1 MASGIRKRLG
11 GPIYAVADQCIY
23 SASQLL
29 LSFALARALSPSD
42 FGIASAFLAIASFQY
57 ILHTAVVHEPL
68 LIKRHYADRS
78 AAWWSWAL
86 VLAVSLAGFAA
97 WQFTSF
103 PGPLRWAGVALILG
117 YEIFWISR
125 SVLLVGRRYL
135 VLCISGV
142 LISIGYVA
150 VLIGAKPATW
160 TQALLWISLLQLP
173 FALLVAKTLKSVI
186 APLPAPAD
194 SEALT
199 VREAASYGW
208 KASLSQLMSW
218 IMTGGAILLLGSS
231 ADSVQGGLLKIYIT
245 FLLPMQYVLLAL
257 GYYILPKL
265 AAGWNSEG
273 RKDAFRLFIKFVIFG
288 FVVAEFGGVL
298 LGLLGPYLVVLAFGK
313 NYGGMD
319 FSPFFYAPAIFGLTM
334 CLRTGFRAAAR
345 PGALL
350 WCSMLGALV
359 FAACM
364 LVAKPPISY
373 IQTINAMTLGFACMA
388 AVMIGWLFVIMRGAN
403 AAAAQAR

>member
-1 MASGIRKRLG
+1 MASFAGIRKRLG

-42 FGIASAFLAIASFQY
+42 FGIASAFLAIVSFQY

-68 LIKRHYADRS
+68 LIKRYYANRS

-86 VLAVSLAGFAA
+86 VAAVSIAGFLV
-97 WQFTSF
+97 WQFTGF
-103 PGPLRWAGVALILG
+103 PGPLNWAGVALIVG

-125 SVLLVGRRYL
+125 SILLVGRRFA
-135 VLCISGV
+135 VLCVSGV

-150 VLIGAKPATW
+150 VLIGLKPASW
-160 TQALLWISLLQLP
+160 TQALLWIAVIQLP
-173 FALLVAKTLKSVI
+173 FSLLIAGSLKNVI
-186 APLPAPAD
+186 APLPPPAGAQ
-194 SEALT
+194 ALT
-199 VREAASYGW
+199 LKEASAYGW

-231 ADSVQGGLLKIYIT
+231 ADSAQGGLLKIYIT

-265 AAGWNSEG
+265 AAGWKSE
-273 RKDAFRLFIKFVIFG
+273 RRQDVFRLFIKFVVFG
-288 FVVAEFGGVL
+288 FVVAEIGGVL
-298 LGLLGPYLVVLAFGK
+298 LGLLGPWLVVLAFGR

-334 CLRTGFRAAAR
+334 CLRTGFRAAGR

-350 WCSMLGALV
+350 WCSIFGALV

-388 AVMIGWLFVIMRGAN
+388 VAMMAWLFFIMRSP
-403 AAAAQAR
+403 AAPQAR

>member
-42 FGIASAFLAIASFQY
+42 FGIASAFLAIVSFQY

-68 LIKRHYADRS
+68 LIKRHYANRS

-86 VLAVSLAGFAA
+86 VLAVSLAGFLA

-103 PGPLRWAGVALILG
+103 PGPLRWAGVALIVG
-117 YEIFWISR
+117 YEIFWLSR

-150 VLIGAKPATW
+150 VLIGLKPATW
-160 TQALLWISLLQLP
+160 TQALLWIAVIQLP
-173 FALLVAKTLKSVI
+173 FALLIARTLKSVI

-194 SEALT
+194 AQALT
-199 VREAASYGW
+199 VKEAASYGW

-231 ADSVQGGLLKIYIT
+231 ADSAQGGLLKIYIT

-265 AAGWNSEG
+265 AASWNSEG
-273 RKDAFRLFIKFVIFG
+273 RKDAFRLFVKFVIFG
-288 FVVAEFGGVL
+288 FVVAEIGGVL

-350 WCSMLGALV
+350 WCSIFGALV

-364 LVAKPPISY
+364 LAAKPPISY

-388 AVMIGWLFVIMRGAN
+388 AMMIGWLFVIMRGPRV
-403 AAAAQAR
+403 AAQVR

>member
-29 LSFALARALSPSD
+29 LSFALARALSPAD
-42 FGIASAFLAIASFQY
+42 FGVASAFLAIVSFQY
-57 ILHTAVVHEPL
+57 ILHTGVVHEPL
-68 LIKRHYADRS
+68 LIRRHYADRS

-86 VLAVSLAGFAA
+86 VLAVSLVGFVA
-97 WQFTSF
+97 WQLASF
-103 PGPLRWAGVALILG
+103 PGPLRWAGVALIVG
-117 YEIFWISR
+117 YEIFWLSR
-125 SVLLVGRRYL
+125 SLLLVGRRYL
-135 VLCISGV
+135 ALCISGV
-142 LISIGYVA
+142 LVSIGYVA

-160 TQALLWISLLQLP
+160 TQALLWIAVIQLP
-173 FALLVAKTLKSVI
+173 FAVLVANTLKSVI
-186 APLPAPAD
+186 APLPPRPGA
-194 SEALT
+194 EALT
-199 VREAASYGW
+199 VKEAASYGW

-218 IMTGGAILLLGSS
+218 VMTGGAILLLGSS

-265 AAGWNSEG
+265 AAGWNSDR
-273 RKDAFRLFIKFVIFG
+273 RKDAFRLFVKFVVFG
-288 FVVAEFGGVL
+288 FAVAAVGGVL
-298 LGLLGPYLVVLAFGK
+298 LGLLGPHLVVLAFGK

-350 WCSMLGALV
+350 WCSVFGALV
-359 FAACM
+359 FAARM
-364 LVAKPPISY
+364 LMAEQPISY

-388 AVMIGWLFVIMRGAN
+388 AMMMGWLFVIMRGEG
-403 AAAAQAR
+403 AAAPAR

>member
-42 FGIASAFLAIASFQY
+42 FGIASAFLAIVSFQY

-68 LIKRHYADRS
+68 LIKRHYANRS

-86 VLAVSLAGFAA
+86 VLAVSLAGFLA

-103 PGPLRWAGVALILG
+103 PGPLRWAGVALIVG
-117 YEIFWISR
+117 YEIFWLSR

-150 VLIGAKPATW
+150 VLIGLKPATW
-160 TQALLWISLLQLP
+160 TQALLWIAVIQLP
-173 FALLVAKTLKSVI
+173 FALLIARTLKSVI

-194 SEALT
+194 AETLT
-199 VREAASYGW
+199 VKEAASYGW

-265 AAGWNSEG
+265 AASWNSEG
-273 RKDAFRLFIKFVIFG
+273 RKDAFRLFVKFVIFG
-288 FVVAEFGGVL
+288 FVVAEIGGVL

-350 WCSMLGALV
+350 WCSIFGALV

-364 LVAKPPISY
+364 LAAKPPISY

-388 AVMIGWLFVIMRGAN
+388 AMMIGWLFVIMRGPRV
-403 AAAAQAR
+403 AAQVR

>member
-42 FGIASAFLAIASFQY
+42 FGVASAFLAIVSFQY

-103 PGPLRWAGVALILG
+103 PGPLRLAGVALIVG

-160 TQALLWISLLQLP
+160 TQALLWIALLQLP
-173 FALLVAKTLKSVI
+173 FALLIAKTLQSVI
-186 APLPAPAD
+186 APLPAPAGA
-194 SEALT
+194 EALT
-199 VREAASYGW
+199 VKEAASYGW

-265 AAGWNSEG
+265 AARWNSEG
-273 RKDAFRLFIKFVIFG
+273 RKDAFRLFIKFVVFG
-288 FVVAEFGGVL
+288 FVVAEIGGVM

-364 LVAKPPISY
+364 LVTKPPISY

-388 AVMIGWLFVIMRGAN
+388 AVMIGWLFVIMRGAG
-403 AAAAQAR
+403 AAAQAR

>member
-42 FGIASAFLAIASFQY
+42 FGIASAFLAIVSFQY

-68 LIKRHYADRS
+68 LIKRHYANRS

-86 VLAVSLAGFAA
+86 VLAVSLAGFLA

-103 PGPLRWAGVALILG
+103 PGPLRWAGVALIVG
-117 YEIFWISR
+117 YEIFWLSR

-150 VLIGAKPATW
+150 VLIGLKPATW
-160 TQALLWISLLQLP
+160 TQALLWIAVIQLP
-173 FALLVAKTLKSVI
+173 FALLIARTLKSVI

-194 SEALT
+194 AEALT
-199 VREAASYGW
+199 VKEAASYGW

-231 ADSVQGGLLKIYIT
+231 ADSAQGGLLKIYIT

-265 AAGWNSEG
+265 AASWNSEG
-273 RKDAFRLFIKFVIFG
+273 RKDAFRLFVKFVIFG
-288 FVVAEFGGVL
+288 FVVAEIGGVL

-350 WCSMLGALV
+350 WCSIFGALV

-364 LVAKPPISY
+364 LAAKPPISY

-388 AVMIGWLFVIMRGAN
+388 AMMIGWLFVIMRGPRV
-403 AAAAQAR
+403 AAQVR

>member
-42 FGIASAFLAIASFQY
+42 FGIASAFLAIVSFQY

-86 VLAVSLAGFAA
+86 VLAVSLAGFLA

-103 PGPLRWAGVALILG
+103 PGSLRWAGVALIVG
-117 YEIFWISR
+117 YEIFWLFR

-135 VLCISGV
+135 VLCISGI

-150 VLIGAKPATW
+150 VLIGLKPATW
-160 TQALLWISLLQLP
+160 TQALLWIAVIQLP
-173 FALLVAKTLKSVI
+173 FALLIARTLKSVI

-194 SEALT
+194 AQALT
-199 VREAASYGW
+199 VKEAASYGW

-265 AAGWNSEG
+265 AASWNSEG
-273 RKDAFRLFIKFVIFG
+273 RRDAFHLFIKFVIFG
-288 FVVAEFGGVL
+288 FMVAEIGGVL

-350 WCSMLGALV
+350 WCSIFGALV

-388 AVMIGWLFVIMRGAN
+388 AMMIGWLFVIMRGPR
-403 AAAAQAR
+403 AAAQVR

>member
-1 MASGIRKRLG
+1 MASFAGIRKRLG

-42 FGIASAFLAIASFQY
+42 FGIASAFLAIVSFQY

-68 LIKRHYADRS
+68 LIKRYYADRP

-86 VLAVSLAGFAA
+86 VAAVSVAGFLV
-97 WQFTSF
+97 WQFAGF
-103 PGPLRWAGVALILG
+103 PGPLSWAGVALIIG

-125 SVLLVGRRYL
+125 SILLVGRRFA

-150 VLIGAKPATW
+150 VLIGLKPASW
-160 TQALLWISLLQLP
+160 TQALLWVSIIQLP
-173 FALLVAKTLKSVI
+173 FSILIAAGLKNVI
-186 APLPAPAD
+186 APLPPPAD
-194 SEALT
+194 AQTLTLKEAS
-199 VREAASYGW
+199 AYGW
-208 KASLSQLMSW
+208 KASLSQFMSW

-231 ADSVQGGLLKIYIT
+231 ADSAQGGLLKIYIT

-265 AAGWNSEG
+265 AASWKSER
-273 RKDAFRLFIKFVIFG
+273 RKDAFRLFIKFVVFG
-288 FVVAEFGGVL
+288 FVVAEIGGVL
-298 LGLLGPYLVVLAFGK
+298 LGLLGPHLVVLAFGK

-334 CLRTGFRAAAR
+334 CLRTGFRAAGR

-350 WCSMLGALV
+350 WCSIFGALV
-359 FAACM
+359 FGVCM
-364 LVAKPPISY
+364 LMAKPPISY

-388 AVMIGWLFVIMRGAN
+388 AAMMAWLFFIMRGP
-403 AAAAQAR
+403 AAPQAR

>member
-42 FGIASAFLAIASFQY
+42 FGIASAFLAIVSFQY

-68 LIKRHYADRS
+68 LIKRHYANRS

-86 VLAVSLAGFAA
+86 VLAVSLAGFLT

-103 PGPLRWAGVALILG
+103 PGPLRWAGVALIVG
-117 YEIFWISR
+117 YEIFWLSR

-150 VLIGAKPATW
+150 VLIGLKPATW
-160 TQALLWISLLQLP
+160 TQALLWIAVIQLP
-173 FALLVAKTLKSVI
+173 FALLIARTLKSVI
-186 APLPAPAD
+186 APLPTPAD
-194 SEALT
+194 AQALT
-199 VREAASYGW
+199 VKEAASYGW

-231 ADSVQGGLLKIYIT
+231 ADSAQGGLLKIYIT

-265 AAGWNSEG
+265 AASWNSEG
-273 RKDAFRLFIKFVIFG
+273 RKDAFRLFVKFVIFG
-288 FVVAEFGGVL
+288 FVVAEIGGVL

-350 WCSMLGALV
+350 WCSIFGALV

-388 AVMIGWLFVIMRGAN
+388 AMMIGWLFVIMRGPRV
-403 AAAAQAR
+403 AAQVR

>member
-42 FGIASAFLAIASFQY
+42 FGIASAFLAIVSFQY

-68 LIKRHYADRS
+68 LIKRHYANRS

-86 VLAVSLAGFAA
+86 VLAVSLAGFLA

-103 PGPLRWAGVALILG
+103 PGPLRWAGVALIVG

-150 VLIGAKPATW
+150 VLIGLKPATW
-160 TQALLWISLLQLP
+160 TQALLWIAVIQLP
-173 FALLVAKTLKSVI
+173 FAILIARALKSVI

-194 SEALT
+194 AEALS
-199 VREAASYGW
+199 VKEAASYGW

-265 AAGWNSEG
+265 AASWNSEG
-273 RKDAFRLFIKFVIFG
+273 RRDAFRLFIKFVIFG
-288 FVVAEFGGVL
+288 FMVAEIGGVL

-350 WCSMLGALV
+350 WCSIFGALV

-364 LVAKPPISY
+364 LLAKPPISY

-388 AVMIGWLFVIMRGAN
+388 AMMIGWLFVIMRGPGV
-403 AAAAQAR
+403 AAQAR

>member
-42 FGIASAFLAIASFQY
+42 FGIASAFLAIVSFQY

-86 VLAVSLAGFAA
+86 VLAVSLAGFLA

-103 PGPLRWAGVALILG
+103 PGPLRWAGVALIVG
-117 YEIFWISR
+117 YEIFWLSR
-125 SVLLVGRRYL
+125 SVLIVGRRYL

-150 VLIGAKPATW
+150 VLIGLKPATW
-160 TQALLWISLLQLP
+160 TQALLWIAVIQLP
-173 FALLVAKTLKSVI
+173 FALLIARTLKSVI

-194 SEALT
+194 AQALT
-199 VREAASYGW
+199 VKEAASYGW

-265 AAGWNSEG
+265 AASWNSEG

-288 FVVAEFGGVL
+288 FVVAEIGGVL

-350 WCSMLGALV
+350 WCSIFGALV

-388 AVMIGWLFVIMRGAN
+388 AMMIGWLFVIMRGPRVAV
-403 AAAAQAR
+403 QVR

>member
-42 FGIASAFLAIASFQY
+42 FGVASAFLAIVSFQY

-103 PGPLRWAGVALILG
+103 PGPLRWAGVALIVG

-160 TQALLWISLLQLP
+160 TQALLWIALLQLP

-186 APLPAPAD
+186 APLPAPAGA
-194 SEALT
+194 EALT
-199 VREAASYGW
+199 VKEAASYGW

-265 AAGWNSEG
+265 AARWNSEG
-273 RKDAFRLFIKFVIFG
+273 RKDAFRLFIKFVVFG
-288 FVVAEFGGVL
+288 FVVAEIGGVM

-364 LVAKPPISY
+364 LVTKPPISY

-388 AVMIGWLFVIMRGAN
+388 AVMIGWLFVIMRGAG
-403 AAAAQAR
+403 AAAQAR

>member
-42 FGIASAFLAIASFQY
+42 FGVASAFLAIVSFQY

-86 VLAVSLAGFAA
+86 VLAVSLAGFSA

-103 PGPLRWAGVALILG
+103 PGPLRWAGVALIVG

-125 SVLLVGRRYL
+125 SLLLVGRRYL

-160 TQALLWISLLQLP
+160 TQALLWIAVIQLP
-173 FALLVAKTLKSVI
+173 FAALVATTLKSVV
-186 APLPAPAD
+186 APLPSPAD
-194 SEALT
+194 SAALT
-199 VREAASYGW
+199 VKEAASYGW

-265 AAGWNSEG
+265 AARWNSEG
-273 RKDAFRLFIKFVIFG
+273 RKDAFRLFIKFVVFG
-288 FVVAEFGGVL
+288 FVVAEIGGVM

-334 CLRTGFRAAAR
+334 CLRTGFRAAGR

-350 WCSMLGALV
+350 WCSLFGALV

-364 LVAKPPISY
+364 LVTKPPISY
-373 IQTINAMTLGFACMA
+373 IQTINAMTLGFGCMA
-388 AVMIGWLFVIMRGAN
+388 AVMIGWLFVIMRGAG
-403 AAAAQAR
+403 AAAQAR